1 VGDHTEIVGGDVTE
15 ARAARLMPVLE
26 TGGSLSACTVGV
38 MGTFVVAY
46 VVVCVDK
53 GLRGMSI
60 A

>member
-1 VGDHTEIVGGDVTE
+1 VTE

-38 MGTFVVAY
+38 LGTFVVAS